1 MSDRVQQHAEG
12 LIQVDS
18 AIADVPSYA
27 PPGDVSSGCSD
38 ELVAL
43 TLREDELVALI
54 LREEELV
61 GSKATSTSG
70 TWTAGSAIA
79 DVDRHLDAVVHR
91 DVGHPHRHCSSFH
104 DVISRRKAAG
114 SARDGT

>member
-1 MSDRVQQHAEG
+1 MSERVQEHAEG

-43 TLREDELVALI
+43 T

-91 DVGHPHRHCSSFH
+91 DVGHLHRHCSSFH